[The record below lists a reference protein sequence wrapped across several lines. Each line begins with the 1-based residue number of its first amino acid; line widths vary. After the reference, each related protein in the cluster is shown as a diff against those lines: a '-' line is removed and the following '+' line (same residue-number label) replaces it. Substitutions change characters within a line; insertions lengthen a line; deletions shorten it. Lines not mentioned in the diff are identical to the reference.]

1 LKYFRDF
8 KDYEGKSYFLISS
21 VLVILLVKNVMHCII
36 HKNFHSHK
44 ALMIELTL
52 LTLLNYVG
60 DNFCEYRNL
69 GHDNYK
75 SLLLSYSD
83 ASNKFGPLEVKKV
96 IEKSEN
102 FKVTAVAIA
111 AIKCPQHIVK

>member
-1 LKYFRDF
+1 M
-8 KDYEGKSYFLISS
+8 FLLIK
-21 VLVILLVKNVMHCII
+21 LVNCASHCII
-36 HKNFHSHK
+36 RRNFASK
-44 ALMIELTL
+44 KLLMIELTL

-83 ASNKFGPLEVKKV
+83 ASNKFGPLEVKNV

-111 AIKCPQHIVK
+111 AIK

>member
-1 LKYFRDF
+1 MSCTVSFVRT
-8 KDYEGKSYFLISS
+8 
-21 VLVILLVKNVMHCII
+21 LLVKSFNDWI
-36 HKNFHSHK
+36 NF
-44 ALMIELTL
+44 T
-52 LTLLNYVG
+52 TLLNYVG

>member
-1 LKYFRDF
+1 M
-8 KDYEGKSYFLISS
+8 FLE
-21 VLVILLVKNVMHCII
+21 ILLVKNVPHSII
-36 HKNFHSHK
+36 RKNFASK
-44 ALMIELTL
+44 KDLMIELTL

>member
-1 LKYFRDF
+1 
-8 KDYEGKSYFLISS
+8 
-21 VLVILLVKNVMHCII
+21 MHCII
-36 HKNFHSHK
+36 RKKSDAQK

-83 ASNKFGPLEVKKV
+83 ASNKFGPLEVKQL
-96 IEKSEN
+96 IENSDN
-102 FKVTAVAIA
+102 FKVAAVAIA

>member
-1 LKYFRDF
+1 MF
-8 KDYEGKSYFLISS
+8 
-21 VLVILLVKNVMHCII
+21 LVILLVKNLLHSII
-36 HKNFHSHK
+36 RKKSDAQK

-96 IEKSEN
+96 IENSDN

>member
-1 LKYFRDF
+1 MFF
-8 KDYEGKSYFLISS
+8 A
-21 VLVILLVKNVMHCII
+21 ILLVKNVLHSII
-36 HKNFHSHK
+36 RKNFASK
-44 ALMIELTL
+44 KVLMIELTL

-83 ASNKFGPLEVKKV
+83 ASNEFGPLEVKKV
-96 IEKSEN
+96 IEKSKN
-102 FKVTAVAIA
+102 FKVTAVAMA
-111 AIKCPQHIVK
+111 AIKCPQHIVE

>member
-1 LKYFRDF
+1 M
-8 KDYEGKSYFLISS
+8 SCI
-21 VLVILLVKNVMHCII
+21 VLFVRTLLVK
-36 HKNFHSHK
+36 K

-52 LTLLNYVG
+52 LTLLNFVG
-60 DNFCEYRNL
+60 DNFCKYRDI

-83 ASNKFGPLEVKKV
+83 ASNKFGPLEVKEV
-96 IEKSEN
+96 IEKSDK

>member
-1 LKYFRDF
+1 
-8 KDYEGKSYFLISS
+8 
-21 VLVILLVKNVMHCII
+21 MHCII
-36 HKNFHSHK
+36 RKKYDAQK

-83 ASNKFGPLEVKKV
+83 ASNKFWPLEVKKV
-96 IEKSEN
+96 IENSDN
-102 FKVTAVAIA
+102 FKVAAVAIA
-111 AIKCPQHIVK
+111 AIKSPQNIVK

>member
-1 LKYFRDF
+1 
-8 KDYEGKSYFLISS
+8 
-21 VLVILLVKNVMHCII
+21 
-36 HKNFHSHK
+36 
-44 ALMIELTL
+44 MIELTL

-83 ASNKFGPLEVKKV
+83 ASNKFGPLEVKGV

-102 FKVTAVAIA
+102 FKVAAVAIA
-111 AIKCPQHIVK
+111 AVKCPQHIVK

>member
-1 LKYFRDF
+1 LA
-8 KDYEGKSYFLISS
+8 
-21 VLVILLVKNVMHCII
+21 ILLVKNVLHSII
-36 HKNFHSHK
+36 RKNFARK
-44 ALMIELTL
+44 ITLMIELTL

-69 GHDNYK
+69 GYDNHK

-96 IEKSEN
+96 IENSEN